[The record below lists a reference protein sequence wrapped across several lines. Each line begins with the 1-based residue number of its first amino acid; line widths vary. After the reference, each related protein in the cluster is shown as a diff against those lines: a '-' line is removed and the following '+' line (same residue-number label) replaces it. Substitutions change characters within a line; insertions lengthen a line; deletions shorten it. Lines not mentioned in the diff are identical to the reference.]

1 MNHLNK
7 LKDKLSSV
15 KKDIKP
21 MAEPFA
27 EIKQTHLEKIYKFD
41 LSSEIDANEV
51 VNLIYKF
58 RETVPYSNKGKTNVF
73 AWHSDYL
80 THKKTSDFDP
90 LIKIIQNKLSLIGP
104 TNNWPCYEVT
114 YPITESWAGIYN
126 KTEYTVPHA
135 HEPVQYA
142 AVYYAKAEEN
152 CSPIVF
158 KTLDKDLEIVPTT
171 NTLLIFSG
179 RARHYVPRSILDDE
193 RIIFAA
199 NFTISFSEK

>member
-1 MNHLNK
+1 MNYIDK
-7 LKDKLSSV
+7 LKSKLSSV
-15 KKDIKP
+15 KKDFQP
-21 MAEPFA
+21 MVEPFA
-27 EIKQTHLEKIYKFD
+27 EVNQTQIESIYKFD
-41 LSSEIDANEV
+41 LSSEIDADEV

-58 RETVPYSNKGKTNVF
+58 RENIPYSNKGKTNVF
-73 AWHSDYL
+73 AWHSDFD
-80 THKKTSDFDP
+80 THIKTSDFNP
-90 LIKIIQNKLSLIGP
+90 LIKIIQEKLSLIGP
-104 TNNWPCYEVT
+104 TNNWPSYEVT
-114 YPITESWAGIYN
+114 YPIADSWAGIYN

-179 RARHYVPRSILDDE
+179 RVRHYVPRSILDGE

-199 NFTISFSEK
+199 NFVKSFLEK

>member
-1 MNHLNK
+1 MNHIDK
-7 LKDKLSSV
+7 LKSKLSSV
-15 KKDIKP
+15 KKDFQP
-21 MAEPFA
+21 MVEPFA
-27 EIKQTHLEKIYKFD
+27 EVNQTQIESIYKFD
-41 LSSEIDANEV
+41 LSSEIDADEV

-58 RETVPYSNKGKTNVF
+58 RENIPYSNKGKTNVF
-73 AWHSDYL
+73 AWHSDFD
-80 THKKTSDFDP
+80 THIKTSDFNP
-90 LIKIIQNKLSLIGP
+90 LIKIIQEKLSLIGP
-104 TNNWPCYEVT
+104 TNNWPSYEVT
-114 YPITESWAGIYN
+114 YPIADSWAGIYN

-199 NFTISFSEK
+199 NFATSFLEK